1 VLRKI
6 NSILAKAS
14 ETVIAVMAVMTK
26 RRKKVE
32 QLQIGTFRSQPMS
45 QKRAVA
51 MKTMGGVL
59 H

>member
-6 NSILAKAS
+6 NSTLAKAS
-14 ETVIAVMAVMTK
+14 ETVIVVMAVMTK
-26 RRKKVE
+26 RRRKVE

-45 QKRAVA
+45 QKRAVE
-51 MKTMGGVL
+51 MTMNGVQ